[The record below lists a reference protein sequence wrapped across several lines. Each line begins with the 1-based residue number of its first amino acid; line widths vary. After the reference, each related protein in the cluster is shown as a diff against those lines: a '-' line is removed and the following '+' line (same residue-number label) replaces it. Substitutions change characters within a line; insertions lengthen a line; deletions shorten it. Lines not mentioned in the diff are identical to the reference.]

1 MGEFDSDKIVSEND
15 KTCSTGLTQELS
27 VLVIYLFGW
36 LSGLIFLLVEQRNQM
51 VRFHAMQS
59 IVLSVGATVV
69 VIGLNV
75 LSIIPLLGLVFAL
88 TSILVSLGALCVG
101 IFVIYKNFNGE
112 NVRLPVIGD
121 LAEKWLS
128 TV

>member
-36 LSGLIFLLVEQRNQM
+36 LSGLIFLLVEKRNQM

-75 LSIIPLLGLVFAL
+75 LSIIPLLGPVFAL

-101 IFVIYKNFNGE
+101 IFIIYKNFNGE